1 MSAIHPSTAGDPASA
16 LYSKLNWRLL
26 PFLVTCYMFAY
37 LDRVNVGFAKLQMQT
52 DLGFS
57 DAAYGVGAGIFFI
70 GYVLFELPS
79 NLMLPKV
86 GARKTFSRI
95 LVLWGITSAC
105 MLFVRSVPAFYA
117 MRFLLG
123 IFEAGFAPGMI
134 YYLSRWYGPAR
145 MARAIALVFVAGP
158 LGGIVGGPVSAWLM
172 TSLAGVGGLAGW
184 QWMFLVEGLPCI
196 VLGVL
201 TLRVLSDRPA
211 DARWLTDHEKG
222 LLERETA
229 PTRHG
234 TDSFRAVLKNPR
246 IYVLALAY
254 FSIIFPIYAI
264 SFWLPTLLKEQGVKD
279 TIRLGWYTAIPYVA
293 AAVCMYA
300 AGRSSDRAGERRYH
314 CAIPALGAALCM
326 IAAVFADGS
335 AMLTLLALTLGTAC
349 LWMAYT
355 VFWAIPAQLVEGTA
369 AAGGIALINTVGLS
383 GGFWGPAVVGW
394 TKAGTGSMHAGL
406 LVMACAAAL
415 AAVLILKFKLTL
427 RREQPVLPQRAFEQ
441 EVNT

>member
-1 MSAIHPSTAGDPASA
+1 MSAIHPSAAGDPASA

-79 NLMLPKV
+79 NLMLPRV
-86 GARKTFSRI
+86 GARRTFSRI

-105 MLFVRSVPAFYA
+105 MLFVRSVPAFYS

-123 IFEAGFAPGMI
+123 VFEAGFAPGMI
-134 YYLSRWYGPAR
+134 YYLSCWYGPAR

-172 TSLAGVGGLAGW
+172 TSLSGVGGLAGW

-196 VLGVL
+196 ALGLL
-201 TLRVLSDRPA
+201 TLRVLSDRPEQ
-211 DARWLTDHEKG
+211 ARWLNDDEK
-222 LLERETA
+222 LLLGRETA
-229 PTRHG
+229 PTEHRA
-234 TDSFRAVLKNPR
+234 DSFKAVLKSPR
-246 IYVLALAY
+246 VYVLALAY

-264 SFWLPTLLKEQGVKD
+264 SFWLPTLLKEQGVSD
-279 TIRLGWYTAIPYVA
+279 TIRLGGYTAIPYVA
-293 AAVCMYA
+293 AAVCMYL
-300 AGRSSDRAGERRYH
+300 AGRSSDRVGERRFH
-314 CAIPALGAALCM
+314 CAIPALGAALCLVV
-326 IAAVFADGS
+326 AVFADGS
-335 AMLTLLALTLGTAC
+335 VMLTLVALTLGTAC

-355 VFWAIPAQLVEGTA
+355 VFWAIPSQLVEGTA

-394 TKAGTGSMHAGL
+394 AKASTGSVHTGL
-406 LVMACAAAL
+406 FVMAGAAAL
-415 AAVLILKFKLTL
+415 AAILILTGKLTL
-427 RREQPVLPQRAFEQ
+427 KQD
-441 EVNT
+441 

>member
-1 MSAIHPSTAGDPASA
+1 MSAIHPSAAGDPAAA

-26 PFLVTCYMFAY
+26 PFLVACYMFAY
-37 LDRVNVGFAKLQMQT
+37 LDRVNVGFAKLQMQS

-123 IFEAGFAPGMI
+123 VFEAGFAPGMI
-134 YYLSRWYGPAR
+134 YYLSCWYGPAR

-196 VLGVL
+196 VLGLL
-201 TLRVLSDRPA
+201 TLRVISDRPA
-211 DARWLTDHEKG
+211 DARWLDDGEKA
-222 LLERETA
+222 LLNGETA
-229 PTRHG
+229 PTQHRA
-234 TDSFRAVLKNPR
+234 DSFKAVLKSPR
-246 IYVLALAY
+246 VYVLALAY
-254 FSIIFPIYAI
+254 FSVIFPIYAI
-264 SFWLPTLLKEQGVKD
+264 SFWLPTLLKEQGVTD
-279 TIRLGWYTAIPYVA
+279 TVRLGWYTAIPYVA
-293 AAVCMYA
+293 AAVCMYL
-300 AGRSSDRAGERRYH
+300 AGRSSDRFGERRYH
-314 CAIPALGAALCM
+314 CAIPALGAAVCL
-326 IAAVFADGS
+326 ISTVFADGNLP
-335 AMLTLLALTLGTAC
+335 LTLLALTLGTAC

-355 VFWAIPAQLVEGTA
+355 VFWAIPSQLVEGTA
-369 AAGGIALINTVGLS
+369 AAGGIALINTVRLS

-415 AAVLILKFKLTL
+415 AAILILKGKLTMK
-427 RREQPVLPQRAFEQ
+427 QQ
-441 EVNT
+441 

>member
-1 MSAIHPSTAGDPASA
+1 MSAIHPSAAGDPASA

-79 NLMLPKV
+79 NLMLPRV
-86 GARKTFSRI
+86 GARRTFSRI

-123 IFEAGFAPGMI
+123 VFEAGFAPGMI
-134 YYLSRWYGPAR
+134 YYLSCWYGPAR

-172 TSLAGVGGLAGW
+172 TSLSGVGGLAGW

-196 VLGVL
+196 ALGLL
-201 TLRVLSDRPA
+201 TLRVLSDRPEQ
-211 DARWLTDHEKG
+211 ARWLSDDEK
-222 LLERETA
+222 LLLGRETA
-229 PTRHG
+229 PAEHRA
-234 TDSFRAVLKNPR
+234 DSFKAVLKSPR
-246 IYVLALAY
+246 VYVLALAY

-264 SFWLPTLLKEQGVKD
+264 SFWLPTLLKEQGVSD

-293 AAVCMYA
+293 AAVCMYL
-300 AGRSSDRAGERRYH
+300 AGRSSDRVGERRYH
-314 CAIPALGAALCM
+314 CAIPALGAAMCLV
-326 IAAVFADGS
+326 AAVFADGS
-335 AMLTLLALTLGTAC
+335 VTLTLVALTLGTAC

-355 VFWAIPAQLVEGTA
+355 VFWAIPSQLVEGTA

-394 TKAGTGSMHAGL
+394 AKASTGSMHTGL
-406 LVMACAAAL
+406 FVMAGAAAL
-415 AAVLILKFKLTL
+415 AAILILTGKLTL
-427 RREQPVLPQRAFEQ
+427 KQD
-441 EVNT
+441 

>member
-1 MSAIHPSTAGDPASA
+1 MSAIHPSAAGDPAAA

-26 PFLVTCYMFAY
+26 PFLVACYMFAY

-123 IFEAGFAPGMI
+123 VFEAGFAPGMI
-134 YYLSRWYGPAR
+134 YYLSCWYGPAR

-196 VLGVL
+196 VLGLL
-201 TLRVLSDRPA
+201 TLRVISDRPA
-211 DARWLTDHEKG
+211 DARWLDDGEKA
-222 LLERETA
+222 LLEGETA
-229 PTRHG
+229 PTQHRA
-234 TDSFRAVLKNPR
+234 DSFKAVLKSPR
-246 IYVLALAY
+246 VYVLALAY
-254 FSIIFPIYAI
+254 FSVIFPIYAI
-264 SFWLPTLLKEQGVKD
+264 SFWLPTLLKEQGVTD
-279 TIRLGWYTAIPYVA
+279 TVRLGWYTAIPYVA
-293 AAVCMYA
+293 AAVCMYL
-300 AGRSSDRAGERRYH
+300 AGRSSDRFGERRYH
-314 CAIPALGAALCM
+314 CAIPALGAAVCL
-326 IAAVFADGS
+326 IATIFADGNLP
-335 AMLTLLALTLGTAC
+335 LTLLALTLGTAC

-355 VFWAIPAQLVEGTA
+355 VFWAIPSQLVAGTA

-406 LVMACAAAL
+406 FVMACAAAL
-415 AAVLILKFKLTL
+415 AAVLILKGKLTL
-427 RREQPVLPQRAFEQ
+427 KQ
-441 EVNT
+441 E

>member
-1 MSAIHPSTAGDPASA
+1 MSAIHPSAAGDPAAA

-26 PFLVTCYMFAY
+26 PFLVACYMFAY
-37 LDRVNVGFAKLQMQT
+37 LDRVNVGFAKLQMQS

-123 IFEAGFAPGMI
+123 VFEAGFAPGMI
-134 YYLSRWYGPAR
+134 YYLSCWYGPAR
-145 MARAIALVFVAGP
+145 IARAIALVFVAGP

-196 VLGVL
+196 VLGLL
-201 TLRVLSDRPA
+201 TLRVISDRPA
-211 DARWLTDHEKG
+211 DARWLDDGEKA
-222 LLERETA
+222 LLEGETA
-229 PTRHG
+229 PTQHRA
-234 TDSFRAVLKNPR
+234 DSFKAVLKSPR
-246 IYVLALAY
+246 VYVLALAY
-254 FSIIFPIYAI
+254 FSVIFPIYAI
-264 SFWLPTLLKEQGVKD
+264 SFWLPTLLKEQGVTD
-279 TIRLGWYTAIPYVA
+279 TVRLGWYTAIPYVA
-293 AAVCMYA
+293 AAVCMYL
-300 AGRSSDRAGERRYH
+300 AGRSSDRFGERRYH
-314 CAIPALGAALCM
+314 CAIPALGAAVCLV
-326 IAAVFADGS
+326 ATVFADGNLP
-335 AMLTLLALTLGTAC
+335 LTLLALTLGTAC

-355 VFWAIPAQLVEGTA
+355 VFWAIPSQLVEGTA

-394 TKAGTGSMHAGL
+394 TKAGTGTMHAGL

-415 AAVLILKFKLTL
+415 AAILILKGKLTMK
-427 RREQPVLPQRAFEQ
+427 QQ
-441 EVNT
+441 

>member
-1 MSAIHPSTAGDPASA
+1 MSAILPSTTGNTVAA

-26 PFLVTCYMFAY
+26 PFLVACYMFAY

-123 IFEAGFAPGMI
+123 VFEAGFAPGMI
-134 YYLSRWYGPAR
+134 YYLSCWYGPAR

-172 TSLAGVGGLAGW
+172 TRLAGVGGLAGW

-196 VLGVL
+196 VLGLL

-211 DARWLTDHEKG
+211 DAAWLNDHEKA
-222 LLERETA
+222 LLNSETA
-229 PTRHG
+229 PTRHRA
-234 TDSFRAVLKNPR
+234 DSFKAVLMSPR
-246 IYVLALAY
+246 VYVLALAY
-254 FSIIFPIYAI
+254 FSVIFPIYAI
-264 SFWLPTLLKEQGVKD
+264 SFWLPTLLREQGVKD
-279 TIRLGWYTAIPYVA
+279 TLRLGWYTAIPYVA
-293 AAVCMYA
+293 AAVCMYL
-300 AGRSSDRAGERRYH
+300 AGRSSDRLGERRYH
-314 CAIPALGAALCM
+314 CAIPALGAAVCL
-326 IAAVFADGS
+326 IATVFADGNLP
-335 AMLTLLALTLGTAC
+335 LTLLALTLGTAC

-355 VFWAIPAQLVEGTA
+355 VFWAIPSQLVEGTA

-406 LVMACAAAL
+406 FVMACAAAL
-415 AAVLILKFKLTL
+415 AAILILRGKLTL
-427 RREQPVLPQRAFEQ
+427 K
-441 EVNT
+441 

>member
-1 MSAIHPSTAGDPASA
+1 MSAIHPSAAGDPASA

-79 NLMLPKV
+79 NLMLPRV
-86 GARKTFSRI
+86 GARRTFSRI

-105 MLFVRSVPAFYA
+105 MLFVRNVPAFYA

-123 IFEAGFAPGMI
+123 VFEAGFAPGMI
-134 YYLSRWYGPAR
+134 YYLSCWYGPAR

-172 TSLAGVGGLAGW
+172 TSLSGVGGLAGW

-196 VLGVL
+196 ALGLL
-201 TLRVLSDRPA
+201 TLRVLSDRPEQ
-211 DARWLTDHEKG
+211 ARWLNDEEK
-222 LLERETA
+222 LLLGRETA
-229 PTRHG
+229 PTEHRA
-234 TDSFRAVLKNPR
+234 DSFKAVLKSPR
-246 IYVLALAY
+246 VYVLALAY

-264 SFWLPTLLKEQGVKD
+264 SFWLPTLLKDQGVSD

-293 AAVCMYA
+293 AAVCMYL
-300 AGRSSDRAGERRYH
+300 AGRSSDRVGERRFH
-314 CAIPALGAALCM
+314 CAIPALGAALCLV
-326 IAAVFADGS
+326 AAVFADGS
-335 AMLTLLALTLGTAC
+335 VMLTLVALTLGTAC

-355 VFWAIPAQLVEGTA
+355 VFWAIPSQLVEGTA

-394 TKAGTGSMHAGL
+394 AKASTGSVHTGL
-406 LVMACAAAL
+406 FVMAGAAAL
-415 AAVLILKFKLTL
+415 AAILILTGKLTL
-427 RREQPVLPQRAFEQ
+427 KQD
-441 EVNT
+441 

>member
-1 MSAIHPSTAGDPASA
+1 MSAIHPSAAGDPASA

-79 NLMLPKV
+79 NLMLPRV
-86 GARKTFSRI
+86 GARRTFSRI

-105 MLFVRSVPAFYA
+105 MLFVRNVPAFYA

-123 IFEAGFAPGMI
+123 VFEAGFAPGMI
-134 YYLSRWYGPAR
+134 YYLSCWYGPAR

-172 TSLAGVGGLAGW
+172 TSLSGVGGLAGW

-196 VLGVL
+196 ALGLL
-201 TLRVLSDRPA
+201 TLRVLSDRPEQ
-211 DARWLTDHEKG
+211 ARWLNDDEK
-222 LLERETA
+222 LLLGRETA
-229 PTRHG
+229 PTEHRA
-234 TDSFRAVLKNPR
+234 DSFKAVLKSPR
-246 IYVLALAY
+246 VYVLALAY

-264 SFWLPTLLKEQGVKD
+264 SFWLPTLLKDQGVSD

-293 AAVCMYA
+293 AAVCMYL
-300 AGRSSDRAGERRYH
+300 AGRSSDRVGERRFH
-314 CAIPALGAALCM
+314 CAIPALGAALCLV
-326 IAAVFADGS
+326 AAVFADGS
-335 AMLTLLALTLGTAC
+335 VMLTLVALTLGTAC

-355 VFWAIPAQLVEGTA
+355 VFWAIPSQLVEGTA

-394 TKAGTGSMHAGL
+394 AKASTGSVHTGL
-406 LVMACAAAL
+406 FVMAGAAAL
-415 AAVLILKFKLTL
+415 AAILILTGKLTL
-427 RREQPVLPQRAFEQ
+427 KQD
-441 EVNT
+441 

>member
-1 MSAIHPSTAGDPASA
+1 MSAIHPSAAGDPASA

-26 PFLVTCYMFAY
+26 PFLVACYMFAY

-86 GARKTFSRI
+86 GARRTFSRI

-123 IFEAGFAPGMI
+123 VFEAGFAPGMI
-134 YYLSRWYGPAR
+134 YYLSCWYGPAR

-172 TSLAGVGGLAGW
+172 TSLSGVGGLAGW

-196 VLGVL
+196 ALGLL
-201 TLRVLSDRPA
+201 TLRVLSDRPEQ
-211 DARWLTDHEKG
+211 ARWLNDDEK
-222 LLERETA
+222 LLLGRETA
-229 PTRHG
+229 PTEHRA
-234 TDSFRAVLKNPR
+234 DSFKAVLKSPR
-246 IYVLALAY
+246 VYVLAFAY

-264 SFWLPTLLKEQGVKD
+264 SFWLPTLLKEQGVSD
-279 TIRLGWYTAIPYVA
+279 TIRLGWYSAIPYVA
-293 AAVCMYA
+293 AAVCMYL
-300 AGRSSDRAGERRYH
+300 AGRSSDRVGERRYH
-314 CAIPALGAALCM
+314 CAIPALGAAICL
-326 IAAVFADGS
+326 IAAIFADGNVT
-335 AMLTLLALTLGTAC
+335 LTLVALTLGTAC

-355 VFWAIPAQLVEGTA
+355 VFWAIPSQLVEGTA

-394 TKAGTGSMHAGL
+394 AKASTGSMHTGL
-406 LVMACAAAL
+406 FVMAGAAAL
-415 AAVLILKFKLTL
+415 AAILIMTVKLTL
-427 RREQPVLPQRAFEQ
+427 KQD
-441 EVNT
+441 